1 MNNLQ
6 IFDIELKDYR
16 QYKGTVRIDL
26 KIDGD
31 KHINVIEGQNGAGKS
46 NLLNAIT
53 LCFYNEET
61 HLETQ
66 EEQGLESEPLVNK
79 RRLEEINEGDSASG
93 YVEITLGKDEP
104 KYIFT
109 REFRTVKR
117 ENGTFSDATGDLRL
131 RQKFQQDWRDVP
143 NPHTR
148 LSEILPTRVHEYF
161 LFDGEQLDD
170 FFDKRYTDRVESA
183 ILDVSHI
190 ELLNRSLDHIDTVR
204 TELERTSTEYEGEAK
219 RKRKKYEEAEDK
231 LDDLESREEE
241 YERDIRNAND
251 RLDEIDEKLAGSS
264 DPEVQRKLERRENLN
279 DRLDE
284 KRDDLVE
291 KRAEVAENFAEAGA
305 LIYNEDALRFTLE
318 QLEELENQGQLPPK
332 IQDWFLDQLLERGQ
346 CICGAELEDDE
357 EKREHL
363 EELRKE
369 VAAVTEG
376 NIEGKIEIPHLL
388 SQADNSLNAL
398 LQGVGDI
405 TGIEDNIDG
414 IERQLRDI
422 SKELEGK
429 EIPEDVDV
437 AQLEQQRSEIEDR
450 IRQMREE
457 VGQLRGEIEQQEQK
471 VQDHREAWQEE
482 LEKEEKYEVLAK
494 KIGFIDDSEEEMEVI
509 RAEILKE
516 VRNETEEYLNQYFND
531 LIWKDEKY
539 DVELTDEYQ
548 VKVYGPSGEK
558 KLGSLSAGERQVLAL
573 SFMSALS
580 KISGF
585 SAPLVIDTPL
595 GRISSRPKRRIAQ
608 NLPDYL
614 QDTQIT
620 FLMTDEE
627 YSQEV
632 QAMLKPSIAHE
643 YRLGYEND
651 VTQVNDR

>member
-6 IFDIELKDYR
+6 IFDIEVKDYR
-16 QYKGTVRIDL
+16 QYKGTVPIDL
-26 KIDGD
+26 KINGNR
-31 KHINVIEGQNGAGKS
+31 HINVIEGQNGAGKS

-53 LCFYNEET
+53 LCFYDEET

-66 EEQGLESEPLVNK
+66 EDQGLESEPLVNN

-117 ENGTFSDATGDLRL
+117 EDGGFSDATGDLRL

-161 LFDGEQLDD
+161 LFDGEQLDE
-170 FFDKRYTDRVESA
+170 FFNEKYTERVESA

-190 ELLNRSLDHIDTVR
+190 ELLNRSLTHIDTVR
-204 TELERTSTEYEGEAK
+204 TELERTSTDYEGEAK
-219 RKRKKYEEAEDK
+219 RRREEYEEAEER
-231 LDDLESREEE
+231 LEELETREEE
-241 YERDIRNAND
+241 YERDIQDAND
-251 RLDEIDEKLAGSS
+251 RLDEVDEKLAGSS

-279 DRLDE
+279 ERLDE
-284 KRDDLVE
+284 KRSDLEE
-291 KRAEVAENFAEAGA
+291 KRVEVAQHLAESGS
-305 LIYNEDALRFTLE
+305 LIYNEDALHYTLN
-318 QLEELENQGQLPPK
+318 QLEDMEDQGELPPR
-332 IQDWFLDQLLERGQ
+332 IQDWFIDQLMDRGE
-346 CICGAELEDDE
+346 CICGASLEDDE
-357 EKREHL
+357 EKQQHL

-369 VAAVTEG
+369 VAVVAEG
-376 NIEGKIEIPHLL
+376 NIKGKIEIPHLISESDESL
-388 SQADNSLNAL
+388 NSLL
-398 LQGVGDI
+398 EGVSDI
-405 TGIEDNIDG
+405 TDIQDDIDG

-437 AQLEQQRSEIEDR
+437 AQLEQQRSDIEDR
-450 IRQMREE
+450 IRQMREDL
-457 VGQLRGEIEQQEQK
+457 GQLRGEIEQQEQK
-471 VQDHREAWQEE
+471 VKDRREAWQEE
-482 LEKEEKYEVLAK
+482 LEKEEKYDVLAK
-494 KIGFIDDSEEEMEVI
+494 KISFIDDAEDEMEGI

-516 VRNETEEYLNQYFND
+516 VRNETEEYLNLYFND
-531 LIWKDEKY
+531 LIWKDEPY
-539 DVELTDEYQ
+539 DVELTDDYQ

-614 QDTQIT
+614 EDTQIT

-632 QAMLKPSIAHE
+632 QAMLDPSIAHE
-643 YRLGYEND
+643 YHLEYEND
-651 VTQVNDR
+651 VTRVND

>member
-31 KHINVIEGQNGAGKS
+31 QHINIIEGQNGAGKS

-66 EEQGLESEPLVNK
+66 EEQGLESDPLVNK
-79 RRLEEINEGDSASG
+79 RRLDEINEGESASG
-93 YVEITLGKDEP
+93 YVEVTLGKDEP

-109 REFRTVKR
+109 REFRTAKR
-117 ENGTFSDATGDLRL
+117 EDGDFSDATGDLRL

-219 RKRKKYEEAEDK
+219 RKREKYEEAEDK
-231 LDDLESREEE
+231 LEDLESREEE
-241 YERDIRNAND
+241 YERDIRDAND

-332 IQDWFLDQLLERGQ
+332 IQDWFLDQLLDRGE

-369 VAAVTEG
+369 VAVITEG

-388 SQADNSLNAL
+388 SQADDSLNAL

-405 TGIEDNIDG
+405 TGIEDDIEG

-437 AQLEQQRSEIEDR
+437 AQLEQQRSEIEER

-471 VQDHREAWQEE
+471 VKDRRQAWQEE

-494 KIGFIDDSEEEMEVI
+494 KISFIDDSEEEMQEI

-531 LIWKDEKY
+531 LIWKDENY

-548 VKVYGPSGEK
+548 VKVFGPSGEK

-643 YRLGYEND
+643 YRLNYEKD

>member
-6 IFDIELKDYR
+6 IFDIEVKDYR
-16 QYKGTVRIDL
+16 QYKGTVPIDL
-26 KIDGD
+26 KIHGD
-31 KHINVIEGQNGAGKS
+31 RHINVIEGQNGAGKS
-46 NLLNAIT
+46 NVLNAIT
-53 LCFYNEET
+53 LCFYDEET

-66 EEQGLESEPLVNK
+66 EDQGLESEPLVNK

-93 YVEITLGKDEP
+93 YIEITLGKDEP

-117 ENGTFSDATGDLRL
+117 EGGEYSDATGDLRL

-170 FFDKRYTDRVESA
+170 FFNERYTERVESA

-219 RKRKKYEEAEDK
+219 RRREEYEEAEEH
-231 LDDLESREEE
+231 LEELEEREEE
-241 YERDIRNAND
+241 YERDIKDAND
-251 RLDEIDEKLAGSS
+251 RLDEVDEKLAGSS

-279 DRLDE
+279 ERLDE
-284 KRDDLVE
+284 KRTELDEKHIEVAQYLVE
-291 KRAEVAENFAEAGA
+291 SGS
-305 LIYNEDALRFTLE
+305 LIYNEDALKFTLD
-318 QLEELENQGQLPPK
+318 QLNEMEDQGELPPR
-332 IQDWFLDQLLERGQ
+332 IQDWFIDQLMEREE
-346 CICGAELEDDE
+346 CICGASLEDDE
-357 EKREHL
+357 EKKRHL

-369 VAAVTEG
+369 VAVVTEG
-376 NIEGKIEIPHLL
+376 NIEGKIEIPHLI
-388 SQADNSLNAL
+388 SEADESLNSLL
-398 LQGVGDI
+398 EGVSDI
-405 TGIEDNIDG
+405 TDIQDDIDG

-437 AQLEQQRSEIEDR
+437 AQLEQQRSDIEDR
-450 IRQMREE
+450 IRQMREDL
-457 VGQLRGEIEQQEQK
+457 GQLRGEIDQQEQK
-471 VQDHREAWQEE
+471 VQDRREAWQEE
-482 LEKEEKYEVLAK
+482 LEKEEKYDVLGK
-494 KIGFIDDSEEEMEVI
+494 KISFIDNAEDEMEEV
-509 RAEILKE
+509 RAQILKE
-516 VRNETEEYLNQYFND
+516 VRNETEEYLSQYFND
-531 LIWKDEKY
+531 LIWKDETY
-539 DVELTDEYQ
+539 DVKLTDNYQ

-614 QDTQIT
+614 NDTQIT

-632 QAMLKPSIAHE
+632 QAMLDPSIAHE
-643 YRLGYEND
+643 YHLEYKND
-651 VTQVNDR
+651 VTRVN

>member
-16 QYKGTVRIDL
+16 QYRGTVRIDL

-93 YVEITLGKDEP
+93 YIEITLGKDEP

-109 REFRTVKR
+109 REFQTVKR
-117 ENGTFSDATGDLRL
+117 EDGTFSDATGDLRL

-170 FFDKRYTDRVESA
+170 FFDQRYTDRVESA

-219 RKRKKYEEAEDK
+219 RKREKYEEAEDK
-231 LDDLESREEE
+231 LEELESREEE
-241 YERDIRNAND
+241 YERDIRDAND

-284 KRDDLVE
+284 KRDELVE
-291 KRAEVAENFAEAGA
+291 KRAEVAGNFAEAGA

-318 QLEELENQGQLPPK
+318 QLEELENKGQLPPK
-332 IQDWFLDQLLERGQ
+332 IQDWFIDQLMERGQ

-388 SQADNSLNAL
+388 SQADDSLNAL

-405 TGIEDNIDG
+405 TGIEDDIDG

-437 AQLEQQRSEIEDR
+437 AQLEQQRSEIEER

-471 VQDHREAWQEE
+471 VKDQRQAWQEE

-494 KIGFIDDSEEEMEVI
+494 KIAFIDDSEEEMQEI

-516 VRNETEEYLNQYFND
+516 VRTETEEYLNQYFND
-531 LIWKDEKY
+531 LIWKDETY

-595 GRISSRPKRRIAQ
+595 GRISSRPKRRIAD

-632 QAMLKPSIAHE
+632 QARLKPSIAHE
-643 YRLGYEND
+643 YRLNYEKD

>member
-1 MNNLQ
+1 MSNLR
-6 IFDIELKDYR
+6 IFDIEVKDYR
-16 QYKGTVRIDL
+16 QYKRTVPIDL
-26 KIDGD
+26 RIAGD
-31 KHINVIEGQNGAGKS
+31 RHINVIEGQNGAGKS

-53 LCFYNEET
+53 LCFYDEET

-66 EEQGLESEPLVNK
+66 EDQGLESEPLVNK

-117 ENGTFSDATGDLRL
+117 ENGEYSDATGDLRL
-131 RQKFQQDWRDVP
+131 RQKFHKDWRDVP

-170 FFDKRYTDRVESA
+170 FFNEKYTERVESA

-190 ELLNRSLDHIDTVR
+190 ELLNRSLTHINTVR
-204 TELERTSTEYEGEAK
+204 TELERTSTDYEGEAK
-219 RKRKKYEEAEDK
+219 RRREEYEEAEER
-231 LDDLESREEE
+231 LEELEERKEE
-241 YERDIRNAND
+241 YERDVKNAND
-251 RLDEIDEKLAGSS
+251 RLDEVDEKLAGSS

-279 DRLDE
+279 KRLDE
-284 KRDDLVE
+284 KRTELEE
-291 KRAEVAENFAEAGA
+291 KRIKVAQHFVSSGS
-305 LIYNEDALRFTLE
+305 LIYNEDALKFTLD
-318 QLEELENQGQLPPK
+318 QLEEMEDQGELPPR
-332 IQDWFLDQLLERGQ
+332 IQDWFIDQLMERGE
-346 CICGAELEDDE
+346 CICGASLEDDD
-357 EKREHL
+357 KKKEHL
-363 EELRKE
+363 KALRKK
-369 VAAVTEG
+369 VAVVTEG
-376 NIEGKIEIPHLL
+376 NIEGKIEIPHLI
-388 SQADNSLNAL
+388 SEADESLNSLL
-398 LQGVGDI
+398 EGVSDI
-405 TGIEDNIDG
+405 TDIQDDIEG

-437 AQLEQQRSEIEDR
+437 AHLEQQRSDIEDR
-450 IRQMREE
+450 IRQMREDL
-457 VGQLRGEIEQQEQK
+457 GQLRGEIEQQEQK
-471 VQDHREAWQEE
+471 VKDRREAWQEE
-482 LEKEEKYEVLAK
+482 LEKEEKYDVLAK
-494 KIGFIDDSEEEMEVI
+494 KISFIDDAEDEMEEI

-516 VRNETEEYLNQYFND
+516 VRNETKEYLNLYFND
-531 LIWKDEKY
+531 LIWKDENY

-614 QDTQIT
+614 EDTQIT

-632 QAMLKPSIAHE
+632 QAMLDPSIAHE
-643 YRLGYEND
+643 YHLEYEND
-651 VTQVNDR
+651 VTRVND

>member
-6 IFDIELKDYR
+6 IFDIEVKDYR
-16 QYKGTVRIDL
+16 QYKGTVPIDL

-31 KHINVIEGQNGAGKS
+31 RHINVIEGQNGAGKS

-53 LCFYNEET
+53 LCFYDEET

-66 EEQGLESEPLVNK
+66 EGQGLESEPLVNN

-117 ENGTFSDATGDLRL
+117 ENGEYSDATGDLRL

-161 LFDGEQLDD
+161 LFDGEQLDE
-170 FFDKRYTDRVESA
+170 FFNEKYTERVESA

-190 ELLNRSLDHIDTVR
+190 ELLNRSLTHIETVR
-204 TELERTSTEYEGEAK
+204 TELERTSTDYEGEAK
-219 RKRKKYEEAEDK
+219 RRREEYEEAKTRLKE
-231 LDDLESREEE
+231 LESREEE
-241 YERDIRNAND
+241 YERDIEDAND
-251 RLDEIDEKLAGSS
+251 RLDEVDEKLADSS

-279 DRLDE
+279 ERLDE
-284 KRDDLVE
+284 KRTELEE
-291 KRAEVAENFAEAGA
+291 KRIEVARHLVGSGS
-305 LIYNEDALRFTLE
+305 LIYNEDALKFTLD
-318 QLEELENQGQLPPK
+318 QLEEMEDQGELPPR
-332 IQDWFLDQLLERGQ
+332 IQDWFIDQLMERGE
-346 CICGAELEDDE
+346 CICGASLDDDE
-357 EKREHL
+357 DKKKHL

-369 VAAVTEG
+369 VAVVTEG

-388 SQADNSLNAL
+388 SEADESLNSLL
-398 LQGVGDI
+398 ECVSDI
-405 TGIEDNIDG
+405 TDIEDDINE

-437 AQLEQQRSEIEDR
+437 AQLEQQRSDIEDR

-457 VGQLRGEIEQQEQK
+457 LGQLRGEIEQQEQK
-471 VQDHREAWQEE
+471 VKDRREAWQEE
-482 LEKEEKYEVLAK
+482 LEKEEKYDVLAK
-494 KIGFIDDSEEEMEVI
+494 KISFIDDAEDEMEEI
-509 RAEILKE
+509 RAEILNE
-516 VRNETEEYLNQYFND
+516 VRNETQEYLNLYFND
-531 LIWKDEKY
+531 LIWKDENY

-614 QDTQIT
+614 EDTQIT

-632 QAMLKPSIAHE
+632 QAMLDPSIAHE
-643 YRLGYEND
+643 YHLEYEND
-651 VTQVNDR
+651 VTRVND

>member
-1 MNNLQ
+1 MSNLR
-6 IFDIELKDYR
+6 IFDIEVKDYR
-16 QYKGTVRIDL
+16 QYKRTVPIDL
-26 KIDGD
+26 RIAGD
-31 KHINVIEGQNGAGKS
+31 RHINVIEGQNGAGKS

-53 LCFYNEET
+53 LCFYDEET

-66 EEQGLESEPLVNK
+66 EDQGLESEPLVNK

-117 ENGTFSDATGDLRL
+117 ENGEYSDATGDLRL
-131 RQKFQQDWRDVP
+131 RQKFHKDWRDVP

-170 FFDKRYTDRVESA
+170 FFNEKYTERVESA

-190 ELLNRSLDHIDTVR
+190 ELLNRSLTHINTVR
-204 TELERTSTEYEGEAK
+204 TELERTSTDYEGEAK
-219 RKRKKYEEAEDK
+219 RRREEYEEAEER
-231 LDDLESREEE
+231 LEELEERKEE
-241 YERDIRNAND
+241 YERDVKNAND
-251 RLDEIDEKLAGSS
+251 RLDEVDEKLAGSS

-279 DRLDE
+279 KRLDE
-284 KRDDLVE
+284 KRTELEE
-291 KRAEVAENFAEAGA
+291 KRIKVAQHFVSSGS
-305 LIYNEDALRFTLE
+305 LIYNEDALKFTLD
-318 QLEELENQGQLPPK
+318 QLEEMEDQGELPPR
-332 IQDWFLDQLLERGQ
+332 IQDWFIDQLMERGE
-346 CICGAELEDDE
+346 CICGASLEDDN
-357 EKREHL
+357 KKKEHL
-363 EELRKE
+363 KALRKK
-369 VAAVTEG
+369 VAVVTEG
-376 NIEGKIEIPHLL
+376 NIEGKIEIPHLI
-388 SQADNSLNAL
+388 SEADESLNSLL
-398 LQGVGDI
+398 EGVSDI
-405 TGIEDNIDG
+405 TDIQDDIEG

-437 AQLEQQRSEIEDR
+437 AHLEQQRSDIEDR
-450 IRQMREE
+450 IRQMREDL
-457 VGQLRGEIEQQEQK
+457 GQLRGEIEQQEQK
-471 VQDHREAWQEE
+471 VKDRREAWQEE
-482 LEKEEKYEVLAK
+482 LEKEEKYDVLAK
-494 KIGFIDDSEEEMEVI
+494 KISFIDDAEDEMEEI

-516 VRNETEEYLNQYFND
+516 VRNETKEYLNLYFND
-531 LIWKDEKY
+531 LIWKDENY

-614 QDTQIT
+614 EDTQIT

-632 QAMLKPSIAHE
+632 QAMLDPSIAHE
-643 YRLGYEND
+643 YHLEYEND
-651 VTQVNDR
+651 VTRVND

>member
-1 MNNLQ
+1 MKNLQ

-93 YVEITLGKDEP
+93 YVEITLGKDDP

-109 REFRTVKR
+109 REFRTVKH
-117 ENGTFSDATGDLRL
+117 EDGTFSDATGDLRL

-170 FFDKRYTDRVESA
+170 FFDKRYTERVESA

-219 RKRKKYEEAEDK
+219 RKRIKYEEAEDK
-231 LDDLESREEE
+231 LNDLESREEE

-305 LIYNEDALRFTLE
+305 LIYNEDALRFTLK

-346 CICGAELEDDE
+346 CICGTELEDDE

-363 EELRKE
+363 EELREE

-405 TGIEDNIDG
+405 TGIEDDIDG

-437 AQLEQQRSEIEDR
+437 AQLEQQRSEIEER

-471 VQDHREAWQEE
+471 VQDQREAWQEE

-516 VRNETEEYLNQYFND
+516 VRNETEEYLDQYFND

>member
-16 QYKGTVRIDL
+16 QYKGTVPIDL
-26 KIDGD
+26 KVNGD
-31 KHINVIEGQNGAGKS
+31 RHINVIEGQNGAGKS

-53 LCFYNEET
+53 LCFYDEET

-66 EEQGLESEPLVNK
+66 EDQGLESEPLVNK
-79 RRLEEINEGDSASG
+79 RRLEKINDGDSASG
-93 YVEITLGKDEP
+93 YIEITLGKDEP

-117 ENGTFSDATGDLRL
+117 EDGGYSDATGDLRL

-161 LFDGEQLDD
+161 LFDGEQLDE
-170 FFDKRYTDRVESA
+170 FFNERYTERVESA

-219 RKRKKYEEAEDK
+219 RRREEYEEAQER
-231 LDDLESREEE
+231 LEELEEREEE

-251 RLDEIDEKLAGSS
+251 RLDEVDERLAGSS
-264 DPEVQRKLERRENLN
+264 DPEVQRKLERRKNLN
-279 DRLDE
+279 ERLDE

-291 KRAEVAENFAEAGA
+291 KRIEVAGHLVDSGA
-305 LIYNEDALRFTLE
+305 LIYNEDALKFTLD
-318 QLEELENQGQLPPK
+318 QLEEMENQGELPPK
-332 IQDWFLDQLLERGQ
+332 IQDWFIDQLIDRGE
-346 CICGAELEDDE
+346 CICGESLEDDE
-357 EKREHL
+357 EKQEHL

-369 VAAVTEG
+369 VAVITES
-376 NIEGKIEIPHLL
+376 NIEGKIEIPHLI
-388 SQADNSLNAL
+388 SQTDESLNNL
-398 LQGVGDI
+398 LEGVSDI
-405 TGIEDNIDG
+405 TGIQDNIDR

-437 AQLEQQRSEIEDR
+437 AQLEQQRSKIEER
-450 IRQMREE
+450 IRQMREDL
-457 VGQLRGEIEQQEQK
+457 GQLRGRIDQQEQK
-471 VQDHREAWQEE
+471 VQERRGAWQKE
-482 LEKEEKYEVLAK
+482 LEKEEKYDVLAK
-494 KIGFIDDSEEEMEVI
+494 KISFIDDAEDEMEEV

-516 VRNETEEYLNQYFND
+516 VRNETEEYLSLYFND
-531 LIWKDEKY
+531 LIWKDETY
-539 DVELTDEYQ
+539 DVELTDDYQ

-614 QDTQIT
+614 EDTQIT

-632 QAMLKPSIAHE
+632 QAMLDPSIAHE
-643 YRLGYEND
+643 YLLEYEND
-651 VTQVNDR
+651 VTRVNDR